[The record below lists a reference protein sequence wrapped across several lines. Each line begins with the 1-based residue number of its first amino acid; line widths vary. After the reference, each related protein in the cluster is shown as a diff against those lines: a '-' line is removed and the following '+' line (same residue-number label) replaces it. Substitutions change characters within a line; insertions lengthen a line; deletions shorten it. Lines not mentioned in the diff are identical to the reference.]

1 MTMNRL
7 EALRGQE
14 GVSVVYDGL
23 CPFCSAYT
31 HMLRLRESA
40 GPVRLVDA
48 RGEPALAAD
57 LAAAGSPVNDGMA
70 VLYAGRLYYG
80 GDAVHLLALLASDSG
95 LANRLVARLL
105 RSQTRAR
112 LAYPVLRAGRNLAL
126 RLLGRPPI

>member
-1 MTMNRL
+1 MGMNRL
-7 EALRGQE
+7 DALRGQD

-48 RGEPALAAD
+48 RGEPGLVAD
-57 LAAAGSPVNDGMA
+57 LAAAGAPVNEGMA
-70 VLYAGRLYYG
+70 VLYAGRLYHG
-80 GDAVHLLALLASDSG
+80 GDAVHLLALLASDGG
-95 LANRLVARLL
+95 LANRLVAGLL
-105 RSQTRAR
+105 RSQRRAR

-126 RLLGRPPI
+126 RLLGRAPI

>member
-1 MTMNRL
+1 MGMNRL
-7 EALRGQE
+7 DALRGQD

-48 RGEPALAAD
+48 RGEPGLVAD
-57 LAAAGSPVNDGMA
+57 LAAAGAPVNEGMA

-80 GDAVHLLALLASDSG
+80 GDAVHLLALLASENG

-105 RSQTRAR
+105 RNERTAR
-112 LAYPVLRAGRNLAL
+112 LAYPVLRAGRNLGL